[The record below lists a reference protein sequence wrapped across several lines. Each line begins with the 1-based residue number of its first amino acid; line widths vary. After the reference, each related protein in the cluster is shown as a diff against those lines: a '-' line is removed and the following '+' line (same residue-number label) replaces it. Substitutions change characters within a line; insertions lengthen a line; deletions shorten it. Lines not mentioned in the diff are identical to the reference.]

1 MSYLLS
7 YAASL
12 TLLAYTRLFGDS
24 EGPPVDRTGQTFVLI
39 IVGIGVLIV
48 VLLSI
53 AALRGLTR
61 SRRAR
66 WSEREYATRHDEDG
80 GGELAAGVTEPEP
93 PDES

>member
-1 MSYLLS
+1 MSYMLS
-7 YAASL
+7 HAAGL

-39 IVGIGVLIV
+39 IVGIGVLIL

-53 AALRGLTR
+53 AALRGLTS

-66 WSEREYATRHDEDG
+66 WSEREHAAKHG
-80 GGELAAGVTEPEP
+80 GDDAGETGEVANASEP
-93 PDES
+93 PDQP